1 MENIRSPDN
10 VQRMRLDGYDS
21 EPDQASEQNNKIAEE
36 NKILANMELEEI
48 EKILLKQI
56 ITESKRT
63 DLNDL
68 FNKLNYIKSYIDNDK
83 KEIFNEL
90 INLLENYIEDIS
102 DIKIHVTNEMYNF
115 VDWLCTKTVF
125 SRYPVKEKL
134 KNIIVLTK

>member
-1 MENIRSPDN
+1 MDNIRAPDN
-10 VQRMRLDGYDS
+10 VQRMRLDGYES
-21 EPDQASEQNNKIAEE
+21 EPELEPSNQEAEE

-68 FNKLNYIKSYIDNDK
+68 FDKLNYMKNYIDNDK
-83 KEIFNEL
+83 KETFNEL
-90 INLLENYIEDIS
+90 INLLENYIEDIE

-134 KNIIVLTK
+134 KNIIVLNK

>member
-1 MENIRSPDN
+1 MDNIRAPDD
-10 VQRMRLDGYDS
+10 VQRMRLDGYDL
-21 EPDQASEQNNKIAEE
+21 EPELEPSNQEAEE

-68 FNKLNYIKSYIDNDK
+68 FDRLNYIKNYIDNDK
-83 KEIFNEL
+83 KETFNEL

-102 DIKIHVTNEMYNF
+102 EIKIQVTNEMYNF

>member
-1 MENIRSPDN
+1 MDNIRAPDN

-21 EPDQASEQNNKIAEE
+21 EPDQNNKEAEE

-68 FNKLNYIKSYIDNDK
+68 FDKLNYMKNYIDNDK
-83 KEIFNEL
+83 KETFNEL

-102 DIKIHVTNEMYNF
+102 DIKIHVTNEIYNF

-134 KNIIVLTK
+134 KNIIVLIK

>member
-1 MENIRSPDN
+1 MDNIRAADD
-10 VQRMRLDGYDS
+10 VQRMRLDGYES
-21 EPDQASEQNNKIAEE
+21 EPESSNQEVEE

-56 ITESKRT
+56 ISESKRT

-68 FNKLNYIKSYIDNDK
+68 FDKLNYMKNYIDNDK
-83 KEIFNEL
+83 KETFNEL

-102 DIKIHVTNEMYNF
+102 DIKIQVTNEMYNF

-134 KNIIVLTK
+134 KNIIVLNK

>member
-1 MENIRSPDN
+1 MDNIRAPDN

-21 EPDQASEQNNKIAEE
+21 EPDQNNKEAEE

-56 ITESKRT
+56 ICESKRT

-68 FNKLNYIKSYIDNDK
+68 FDKLNYMKNYIDNDK
-83 KEIFNEL
+83 KETFNEL

-102 DIKIHVTNEMYNF
+102 DIKIQVTNEMYNF

-134 KNIIVLTK
+134 KNIIVLNK

>member
-1 MENIRSPDN
+1 MDNIRSPDN
-10 VQRMRLDGYDS
+10 VQRMRLDGYES
-21 EPDQASEQNNKIAEE
+21 EPELEPSNQEAEE

-56 ITESKRT
+56 ISESKRLE
-63 DLNDL
+63 LNDL
-68 FNKLNYIKSYIDNDK
+68 FDKLNYMKNYIDNDK
-83 KEIFNEL
+83 KETFNEL

-134 KNIIVLTK
+134 KNIIILNK

>member
-1 MENIRSPDN
+1 MDNIRAPDD
-10 VQRMRLDGYDS
+10 VQRMRLDGYESES
-21 EPDQASEQNNKIAEE
+21 EPSNQEAEE

-68 FNKLNYIKSYIDNDK
+68 FDKLNYMKNYIDNDK
-83 KEIFNEL
+83 KETFNEL

-102 DIKIHVTNEMYNF
+102 DIKIYVTNEMYNF

-125 SRYPVKEKL
+125 SRYSVKEKL

>member
-1 MENIRSPDN
+1 MDNIRAPDN

-21 EPDQASEQNNKIAEE
+21 EPDQNNKEAEE

-56 ITESKRT
+56 ICESKRT

-68 FNKLNYIKSYIDNDK
+68 FDKLNYIKNYIDNDK
-83 KEIFNEL
+83 KETFNEL
-90 INLLENYIEDIS
+90 INLLENYIEDMS
-102 DIKIHVTNEMYNF
+102 ETNIHVTNEIYNF

-134 KNIIVLTK
+134 KNIIVLNK

>member
-1 MENIRSPDN
+1 MDNIRSPDN

-21 EPDQASEQNNKIAEE
+21 EPELEPSNQEAEE

-56 ITESKRT
+56 ISESKRLE
-63 DLNDL
+63 LNDL
-68 FNKLNYIKSYIDNDK
+68 FDKLNYMKNYIDNDK
-83 KEIFNEL
+83 KETFNEL
-90 INLLENYIEDIS
+90 INLLENYIECTS
-102 DIKIHVTNEMYNF
+102 DIKIQVTNEMYNF

-134 KNIIVLTK
+134 KNIIVLNK

>member
-1 MENIRSPDN
+1 MDNIRSPDD

-21 EPDQASEQNNKIAEE
+21 EPSNQEAEE

-56 ITESKRT
+56 ISESKRLE
-63 DLNDL
+63 LNDL
-68 FNKLNYIKSYIDNDK
+68 FDKLNYMKNYIDNDK
-83 KEIFNEL
+83 KETFNEL

-125 SRYPVKEKL
+125 SRYSVKEKL
-134 KNIIVLTK
+134 KNIIVLNK

>member
-1 MENIRSPDN
+1 MDNIRAPDN

-21 EPDQASEQNNKIAEE
+21 EPDQNNKEAEE

-68 FNKLNYIKSYIDNDK
+68 FDKLNYMKNYIDNDK
-83 KEIFNEL
+83 KETFNEL

-102 DIKIHVTNEMYNF
+102 DIKIHVSNEIYNF

-134 KNIIVLTK
+134 KNIIVLNK

>member
-1 MENIRSPDN
+1 MDNIRTPDN

-21 EPDQASEQNNKIAEE
+21 EPESSNQEAEE

-56 ITESKRT
+56 ISESKRT

-68 FNKLNYIKSYIDNDK
+68 FDKLNYMKNYIDNDK
-83 KEIFNEL
+83 KETFNEL

-102 DIKIHVTNEMYNF
+102 ETNIQVTNEMYNF
-115 VDWLCTKTVF
+115 IDWLCTKTVF

-134 KNIIVLTK
+134 KNIIVLNK

>member
-1 MENIRSPDN
+1 MDNIRAPDN

-21 EPDQASEQNNKIAEE
+21 EPDQNNKEAEE

-56 ITESKRT
+56 ICESKRT

-68 FNKLNYIKSYIDNDK
+68 FDKLNYIKNYIDNDK
-83 KEIFNEL
+83 KETFNEL

-102 DIKIHVTNEMYNF
+102 EIKIQVTNEMYNF

-134 KNIIVLTK
+134 KNIIVLNK

>member
-1 MENIRSPDN
+1 MDNIRSPDD

-21 EPDQASEQNNKIAEE
+21 EPELSNQEVEE

-56 ITESKRT
+56 ISESKRLE
-63 DLNDL
+63 LNDL
-68 FNKLNYIKSYIDNDK
+68 FDKLNYMKNYIDNDK
-83 KEIFNEL
+83 KETFNEL

-102 DIKIHVTNEMYNF
+102 DIKIQVTNEMYNF

-134 KNIIVLTK
+134 KNIIVLNK

>member
-1 MENIRSPDN
+1 MDNIRSPDN

-21 EPDQASEQNNKIAEE
+21 EPELESSNQEAEE

-56 ITESKRT
+56 ITESKRSE
-63 DLNDL
+63 LNDL
-68 FNKLNYIKSYIDNDK
+68 FDRLNYMKNYIDNDK
-83 KEIFNEL
+83 KETFNEL
-90 INLLENYIEDIS
+90 INLLENYIECIS
-102 DIKIHVTNEMYNF
+102 EIKIQVTNEMYNF

-134 KNIIVLTK
+134 KNIIVLNK

>member
-1 MENIRSPDN
+1 MDNIRSPDN
-10 VQRMRLDGYDS
+10 VQRMRLDGYES
-21 EPDQASEQNNKIAEE
+21 EPEQSNQEAEE
-36 NKILANMELEEI
+36 NKILENMELEER

-56 ITESKRT
+56 ISESKRSE
-63 DLNDL
+63 LNDL
-68 FNKLNYIKSYIDNDK
+68 FDKLNYMKNYIDNDK

-102 DIKIHVTNEMYNF
+102 EIKIHVTNEMYNF

-134 KNIIVLTK
+134 KNIIILNK